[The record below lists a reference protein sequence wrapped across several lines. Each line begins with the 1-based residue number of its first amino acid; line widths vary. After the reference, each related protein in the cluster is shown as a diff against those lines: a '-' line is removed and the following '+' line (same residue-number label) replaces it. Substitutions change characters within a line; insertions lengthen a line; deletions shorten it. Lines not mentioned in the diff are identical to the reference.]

1 MTVAGERIS
10 AFKHPDRSSTPAP
23 SDDRKKRK
31 KKKKEK
37 REKKKRSTSRGSNG
51 SGGSQK
57 SKGGKGAPSNPAAV
71 CLLRTL
77 VLATAVSSSQSATI
91 SCPLEN
97 VAMVATPATSSSP
110 SSSGRGKVKCLAF
123 ADKPE
128 VFNRVVH
135 GNSLM
140 FPVAAR
146 KQSKHVRFPIGHK
159 GNAEVLEM
167 ASEDA
172 CIAAER
178 LSRAVS
184 NELNGVE
191 ARCRYL
197 CDSEMGCKH
206 CFKNQQVTVPATEIA
221 WIADTGSANDLV
233 SREMVNQNDVFE
245 SSKPVSLLTAN
256 GVFQA
261 NDQANLNIPL
271 LGITAKPYV
280 LDDSPAVISVGQ
292 LCIDHDWSFIWPSN
306 DTPYFKKP
314 NVQRIKLQVKDYV
327 PYLPS
332 TSGRQ

>member
-1 MTVAGERIS
+1 MTPGSRSEVCKFWKSGDCHRGKNC

-31 KKKKEK
+31 KKKEN

-77 VLATAVSSSQSATI
+77 VLATAVSSSQPAVI
-91 SCPLEN
+91 SCPSES

-110 SSSGRGKVKCLAF
+110 SSSSGRGKVKCLSF

-128 VFNRVVH
+128 VFKRVVR

-191 ARCRYL
+191 ARGRYL

-206 CFKNQQVTVPATEIA
+206 CFRNQQITVPATEIA

-233 SREMVNQNDVFE
+233 SREMVNQNEVFE

-261 NDQANLNIPL
+261 NDQANHCK
-271 LGITAKPYV
+271 T
-280 LDDSPAVISVGQ
+280 
-292 LCIDHDWSFIWPSN
+292 LC
-306 DTPYFKKP
+306 T
-314 NVQRIKLQVKDYV
+314 
-327 PYLPS
+327 
-332 TSGRQ
+332 